1 MSHYELYDEDGM
13 ATRQRCPR
21 CGDTFLGEYE
31 DRRHCG
37 RCSYT
42 EWM

>member
-1 MSHYELYDEDGM
+1 MARHELYDED
-13 ATRQRCPR
+13 ATSSHESCPR
-21 CGDTFLGEYE
+21 CGDTFLGEYG

-42 EWM
+42 EWL